1 MRRSLAFAVVLATLV
16 AAPAARAWAWPV
28 DGPILR
34 PFSLAA
40 DPYAGGQHRGVD
52 IGAPPG
58 AAVRAPAS
66 GTVSFVGSVPNGG
79 RALTIQ
85 TADGYA
91 VTLLQ
96 LGSVEIARGA
106 AVEEGAAVGAV
117 GESADPTTT
126 APHVHLGVRHASDS
140 DGYVDPLG
148 LLPARTDAVPASPLP
163 LVPERASSGSPVPAP
178 ASPPAASA
186 VSAPV
191 EASPVQ
197 GTDVVGEHWPTG
209 LGGCRRAAGRAPAGG
224 AAHSG
229 RARARRP
236 ARSGSDTRCRGGRLW
251 ATGVSGG
258 ESPSPQRS
266 LGGTRQREARAS
278 AGPEPE
284 PASTNLAGAAAAD
297 TGASHAASRRA
308 DAARKRGRDPGA
320 RHRPAEAA
328 HERQLGPAP
337 VATLASVVPAP
348 VLGERREPLRR
359 VAPVPPTKPDKR
371 GRPPLVLLLGL
382 ALAAGAVALLGLR
395 RRAPIISR
403 DELLPDDTDLLRQLD
418 AAHRPCL
425 HHGRGGHPRAPSPP
439 ARRGDLL
446 PDRGRRACG
455 QGRAGRRRA
464 RALAPGVHRSHR
476 RRVAGAAATAERV
489 HRLLHPDER

>member
-148 LLPARTDAVPASPLP
+148 LLPARTDAVPASSLP
-163 LVPERASSGSPVPAP
+163 LVPERASSGSPVPPP
-178 ASPPAASA
+178 ASPPPASA
-186 VSAPV
+186 VPAPV
-191 EASPVQ
+191 EASPVP
-197 GTDVVGEHWPTG
+197 GTAVVESTGQPIAANVAEPPAPPQPVEQPT
-209 LGGCRRAAGRAPAGG
+209 AAAPELAVQP
-224 AAHSG
+224 AAAPTPAVAEVASG
-229 RARARRP
+229 RAGA
-236 ARSGSDTRCRGGRLW
+236 SGR
-251 ATGVSGG
+251 
-258 ESPSPQRS
+258 ESSSPQRS
-266 LGGTRQREARAS
+266 PGGTRQREARAS
-278 AGPEPE
+278 A
-284 PASTNLAGAAAAD
+284 
-297 TGASHAASRRA
+297 
-308 DAARKRGRDPGA
+308 
-320 RHRPAEAA
+320 
-328 HERQLGPAP
+328 
-337 VATLASVVPAP
+337 
-348 VLGERREPLRR
+348 
-359 VAPVPPTKPDKR
+359 
-371 GRPPLVLLLGL
+371 
-382 ALAAGAVALLGLR
+382 
-395 RRAPIISR
+395 
-403 DELLPDDTDLLRQLD
+403 
-418 AAHRPCL
+418 
-425 HHGRGGHPRAPSPP
+425 
-439 ARRGDLL
+439 
-446 PDRGRRACG
+446 
-455 QGRAGRRRA
+455 
-464 RALAPGVHRSHR
+464 
-476 RRVAGAAATAERV
+476 
-489 HRLLHPDER
+489 